1 MACFKDR
8 NFTRTLGTLHKA
20 IAIPHEFFQK
30 TEGRE
35 INRKDSSRNKG
46 GGNNFWFI
54 LLGKLYLSLIT
65 REKKNIYIYKHQ

>member
-35 INRKDSSRNKG
+35 INRKDSSRNEEETISDS
-46 GGNNFWFI
+46 FC
-54 LLGKLYLSLIT
+54 
-65 REKKNIYIYKHQ
+65 

>member
-35 INRKDSSRNKG
+35 INSAG
-46 GGNNFWFI
+46 GWNTIEAFWVGQGSASI
-54 LLGKLYLSLIT
+54 IT
-65 REKKNIYIYKHQ
+65 